1 MEESVELERSL
12 FKLYQNYKAQWKA

>member
-12 FKLYQNYKAQWKA
+12 FKLYQNYKAQWKL